1 MDDEFVITVRIFGR
15 QNKLRIPRADELTYR
30 NAASVLNERIDYY
43 NRRFKMDYTDI
54 LTMVAYEFAVEN
66 ERLRTQYHTAP
77 LAAADRVMALLD
89 DVLDNDNPDDAQ

>member
-15 QNKLRIPRADELTYR
+15 QHKLRIPRADELVYR

-43 NRRFKMDYTDI
+43 NHRFKLDYTDI

-66 ERLRTQYHTAP
+66 EKLQTTYHSAP
-77 LAAADRVMALLD
+77 IAVTDRVMSMLD
-89 DVLDNDNPDDAQ
+89 DILDDDIVDGGQ